1 MLSKITYMRKS
12 VELSGSWTHSLKIIH
27 NREALLLQIKLK
39 KTQALCRHGNHD
51 RENEQLDE
59 VIYGISPTSIR
70 KTNKKHQSAIL
81 NSYLW
86 ETESRSTI
94 AMCLHMLEYREQGS
108 DLWGSEKS
116 MLLVIITAQAG
127 LVLRWGFQGCQRLC
141 LEHQSLCDPYR
152 RRWPKFC
159 FKKFILL
166 CWLEFV
172 LVYFLSASV
181 DCIFMADCLL
191 NMFLPLEW
199 LQNVGR
205 LSTLL
210 TSKTSTLLPALSPV
224 LFFFNKERLFFPN
237 GPSQTICREA

>member
-1 MLSKITYMRKS
+1 MLSKNHLYEKISR
-12 VELSGSWTHSLKIIH
+12 VEWLMDTLTKNNSQQRGSSASNQTEENSGSLPAWQPWPGKWTIGWSYLRHLSH
-27 NREALLLQIKLK
+27 VHQK
-39 KTQALCRHGNHD
+39 KN
-51 RENEQLDE
+51 
-59 VIYGISPTSIR
+59 
-70 KTNKKHQSAIL
+70 NKKHQSAIL

-86 ETESRSTI
+86 ETESKSTI

-108 DLWGSEKS
+108 DLWGPDKS

-141 LEHQSLCDPYR
+141 LEHHSLCDPYR

-159 FKKFILL
+159 FKKFLLL

-172 LVYFLSASV
+172 LVYFLSALV

-210 TSKTSTLLPALSPV
+210 TSKTSTLLPTLSPV
-224 LFFFNKERLFFPN
+224 LFFLIKRGFF
-237 GPSQTICREA
+237 S